1 MLRIK
6 DMFKDKI
13 PKYDELLWPT
23 LVAIKAMDGS
33 GSNEDIYDKII
44 ELYEIPEELQSIVN
58 NRGMSKIAYNIRWAQ
73 TYLQKMDVIVNSDR
87 GIWAIT
93 KISSN
98 VDEQYLLKKN
108 KEIRKEYNQQ
118 RKKLKE
124 EQQKVAI
131 KPSKT
136 QLNIRDEIDG
146 DL

>member
-1 MLRIK
+1 
-6 DMFKDKI
+6 
-13 PKYDELLWPT
+13 
-23 LVAIKAMDGS
+23 
-33 GSNEDIYDKII
+33 
-44 ELYEIPEELQSIVN
+44 
-58 NRGMSKIAYNIRWAQ
+58 
-73 TYLQKMDVIVNSDR
+73 MDVIVNSDR